1 MSENP
6 APETQLRVT
15 DEAVLAACR
24 AHTPQFDRLDPE
36 ISKYAVAQMRAA
48 LHAALT
54 TERME
59 APHGWVC
66 FNSGPT
72 EWFWSEKREALEH
85 ELSDDIRPATHLE
98 KYFFNKQGNQTH
110 EHDIAPPETNTT
122 GWQDIGTAPDGTSI
136 LLRLS
141 NGEVFSGWGQTENDG
156 SRTWKRFHAT
166 SADVGWLNAKHWSPM
181 LPEPGAPTAPP
192 QNRALGPTSEP

>member
-1 MSENP
+1 MVDLIRTEHTDDCQWNKTRLTLERHCTCGALSNP
-6 APETQLRVT
+6 SPSTQLRVT
-15 DEAVLAACR
+15 DEAVLVACR

-54 TERME
+54 AERME

-72 EWFWSEKREALEH
+72 EWFWSEKREVLEH

-110 EHDIAPPETNTT
+110 EHDIAPP
-122 GWQDIGTAPDGTSI
+122 
-136 LLRLS
+136 
-141 NGEVFSGWGQTENDG
+141 QTREAG
-156 SRTWKRFHAT
+156 H
-166 SADVGWLNAKHWSPM
+166 
-181 LPEPGAPTAPP
+181 E
-192 QNRALGPTSEP
+192 